1 MGSTRTMKLYPGT
14 LSTLMPSTVISAANS
29 SVKKEMRRS
38 ARSPYF
44 ILTPAQRYQV
54 GKNSQLL
61 SCKGALPP
69 PQASKS
75 LYRHG
80 ALESLPLQRTCVLP
94 SRGN

>member
-1 MGSTRTMKLYPGT
+1 MGSTRTMKLYPHHAAGT
-14 LSTLMPSTVISAANS
+14 LSTAISAANS
-29 SVKKEMRRS
+29 SVKNEMKRS
-38 ARSPYF
+38 ARSPYI

-80 ALESLPLQRTCVLP
+80 ALESSPLP
-94 SRGN
+94 